1 MRCHYLS
8 DLHLESETFDQRLP
22 KGDVLIIAGDLCHAR
37 CLDPARIDKYSINQ
51 RSRVMRFIDEART
64 NFSHVLFVAGNH
76 EHYDGIFEETVP
88 LLRRHLPG
96 VTVLDNETVELGGVR
111 FFGSTLWTDF
121 EGRSEAAM
129 NNVRRRMGEYF
140 FVKTR
145 GASATTDAPLRKFQP
160 EDAFRAHDAALKV
173 LLSEVKAGDGKPTVV
188 ITHHAPSK
196 LGCNPQ
202 FSKNGLDG
210 AYYSALDEQIIQ
222 FGTVPMWI
230 HGHTHIA
237 RTYQIGRTTL
247 QTNARGFVSKGQ
259 GARGFS
265 PATSFDVRPTKIDPR
280 PLLKRSS
287 QRH

>member
-8 DLHLESETFDQRLP
+8 DLHLESETFEQLLP

-37 CLDPARIDKYSINQ
+37 CLDPERTDKYSINQ

-64 NFSHVLFVAGNH
+64 SFPHVLFVAGNH

-96 VTVLDNETVELGGVR
+96 VTVLDNETVELEGIR

-121 EGRSEAAM
+121 EGRSNAAM
-129 NNVRRRMGEYF
+129 NKVRRRMGEYF

-145 GASATTDAPLRKFQP
+145 GASASHDAPLRKFQP
-160 EDAFRAHDAALKV
+160 EDAIQAHNRAWAT
-173 LLSEVKAGDGKPTVV
+173 LLSEVKTGDGKSTIV

-202 FSKNGLDG
+202 FSSNGLDG
-210 AYYSALDEQIIQ
+210 AYYSALDVQIA
-222 FGTVPMWI
+222 GLETVPIWI

-237 RTYQIGRTTL
+237 KNYEIGRVEVR
-247 QTNARGFVSKGQ
+247 TNARGFVAKGQ
-259 GARGFS
+259 AARGFS
-265 PATSFDVRPTKIDPR
+265 STASFKA
-280 PLLKRSS
+280 
-287 QRH
+287 